1 MGTVAA
7 QCGALQTRTRR
18 LMAVTH
24 HSFRCVGHTRLKKL
38 TSSWWNSEKTQ
49 VNKRVNNSN
58 PTVFKRMFQGH
69 GTHLVSVC
77 VRWGLGGEGEGESV
91 GRRRGKGERGG
102 WMTRCGPAQGWTHMS
117 RIYEGSNLCTT
128 VHGMC
133 HTQLQFLHR
142 LNVLMLTC
150 KCAC

>member
-77 VRWGLGGEGEGESV
+77 VCGGGWGE
-91 GRRRGKGERGG
+91 RGKGRVLGDGEAKVREEGG
-102 WMTRCGPAQGWTHMS
+102 
-117 RIYEGSNLCTT
+117 
-128 VHGMC
+128 
-133 HTQLQFLHR
+133 
-142 LNVLMLTC
+142 
-150 KCAC
+150 